1 MACEVLEKAG
11 CLKFKRIQLRDGY
24 GVCIQMVLQTNA
36 SPSQNLT
43 CTSQSADL
51 VLEVYMRVN
60 EISPTELVQACR
72 EGIIS
77 VGEFT
82 NMAIFHCD
90 GEIEARM
97 KEICKKNAD

>member
-1 MACEVLEKAG
+1 MACE
-11 CLKFKRIQLRDGY
+11 
-24 GVCIQMVLQTNA
+24 
-36 SPSQNLT
+36 
-43 CTSQSADL
+43 

>member
-1 MACEVLEKAG
+1 
-11 CLKFKRIQLRDGY
+11 
-24 GVCIQMVLQTNA
+24 
-36 SPSQNLT
+36 
-43 CTSQSADL
+43 
-51 VLEVYMRVN
+51 MRVN